1 MSSSN
6 STNTTKGYAP
16 FDLYPYNPAQPPA
29 FAFLVLFAGAALV
42 HFILMF
48 PYRSAFPIPMIIGA
62 GMESSAYW
70 FRTRS
75 HDNLRQTLPFLIQN
89 LLVLVAPPFLAAT
102 LYMSLGRI
110 TRALKAEDLSLISV
124 RWLTKMFVLVD
135 VICFATQTAG
145 AIMSGSEVADEA
157 SRGKMIIIIGLG
169 LQIAAFALFMMCI
182 LAIQKR
188 IASSPKASAVAGELS
203 YRRYLFGLQI
213 TSVLFLVRNIVR
225 IVEYNQGSD
234 GPLLS
239 SEVWLYVFDA
249 CFMLAI
255 IVVLIF
261 LHPGRLIKKTRYQ
274 KQNESD
280 ILLA

>member
-1 MSSSN
+1 MSN
-6 STNTTKGYAP
+6 NTTQGYAP
-16 FDLYPYNPAQPPA
+16 FDLYPYNPALPPA
-29 FAFLVLFAGAALV
+29 FAFLGLFAVAALV

-62 GMESSAYW
+62 GMEAAAYW

-75 HDNLRQTLPFLIQN
+75 HNNLRQTLPFIIQN

-110 TRALKAEDLSLISV
+110 ARALRAEDLSLISI

-169 LQIAAFALFMMCI
+169 LQIVAFAFFMICI
-182 LAIQKR
+182 FTIQKR
-188 IASSPKASAVAGELS
+188 IISSPKSSGLISELP
-203 YRRYLFGLQI
+203 YRRYLFGLYF
-213 TSVLFLVRNIVR
+213 TSILFLIRNIVR

-234 GPLLS
+234 GTLLS

-255 IVVLIF
+255 VVTLIF
-261 LHPGRLIKKTRYQ
+261 LHPGRLIKKARYE
-274 KQNESD
+274 KANEGD